1 VTTFRRRVE
10 LQAGPLVILLA
21 RLPRA
26 VPFLVVAGLLVGGLL
41 TQGVVGGV
49 LLVALAALLGTL
61 LFLSW
66 PALQPA
72 ARVLRSAV
80 VALVVFR
87 AVIFLT

>member
-1 VTTFRRRVE
+1 MTTFRRRVE
-10 LQAGPLVILLA
+10 LQAGPLVILLS

-41 TQGVVGGV
+41 AGGAVGAA
-49 LLVALAALLGTL
+49 LLLILAALLGTL

-80 VALVVFR
+80 VALIVVRAVVF
-87 AVIFLT
+87 LT